1 MRKACRRQHRPL
13 TAPMLVNRS
22 LVEID
27 VETRERMLVQAFAL
41 GYATTSHYD
50 DLADMRNVLTLAAAY
65 KDDRS
70 AQTMCTAMRIVMGNI
85 RDRYTKTGRIGASGA
100 ELQLLKA
107 FVGVY
112 RDFWIRQPVAL
123 YEKACDELRRI
134 QDSGALKMAAEVVA

>member
-1 MRKACRRQHRPL
+1 MRKACRRQNRPL

-22 LVEID
+22 LVELD

-41 GYATTSHYD
+41 GYATTEHYD

-65 KDDRS
+65 KDDES
-70 AQTMCTAMRIVMGNI
+70 TLAMCHGMREAMANI
-85 RDRYTKTGRIGASGA
+85 RERHTRTQRIGASGA

-112 RDFWIRQPVAL
+112 RDFWIRQPLAL